1 MIPVRTEENEIV
13 VSVKDLSSKT
23 YKMNFNEKVYGK
35 IDRLEAMEQAVL
47 KILNTE
53 RYNYQIYSWS
63 YGIEISDLIGKPK
76 NYVKVVIVERIKE
89 ALLQDERVIAVES
102 FLFKDIDRR
111 SLEVSFEVSTIFG
124 DFKTQKVVLIWN

>member
-1 MIPVRTEENEIV
+1 MIPVRTEENKMV

-23 YKMNFNEKVYGK
+23 YKMNSNEKVYGK

-124 DFKTQKVVLIWN
+124 DFKTQKVVLI

>member
-124 DFKTQKVVLIWN
+124 DFKTQKVVLI